1 MLYCAVQKTIYIIQY
16 FGSHTIN
23 FGIDTRMEDLP
34 YTYNVIL
41 LYENTMLFF
50 SKKNFSGVKDTTF
63 RDLDLW
69 PQ

>member
-1 MLYCAVQKTIYIIQY
+1 
-16 FGSHTIN
+16 
-23 FGIDTRMEDLP
+23 MEDLP

-69 PQ
+69 PQWTYFKLYSFLKSVGKDGELST